1 MNSYT
6 AGKTH
11 LISKNFIIASI
22 HIVALSLPPEIGDL
36 VFCLSTV
43 NLKVLNSCLSLVS
56 FI

>member
-11 LISKNFIIASI
+11 LISKNFIIAPI
-22 HIVALSLPPEIGDL
+22 HIVALSLPPENGDL
-36 VFCLSTV
+36 IFCLSTV
-43 NLKVLNSCLSLVS
+43 NLKVLNSCPSLVS